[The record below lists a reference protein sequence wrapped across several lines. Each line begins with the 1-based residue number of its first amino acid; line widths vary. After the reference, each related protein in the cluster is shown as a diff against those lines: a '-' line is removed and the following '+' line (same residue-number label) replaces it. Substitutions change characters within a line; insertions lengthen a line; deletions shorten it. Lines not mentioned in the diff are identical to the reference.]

1 MGNERKLSVAESWRL
16 ALVDPTHRGE
26 GAVGTVFAE
35 IQSLAGRPVE
45 TRTCD
50 RPEPA
55 DLALVDVTVVD
66 LTAEMVTPVD
76 LLLDTVTAR
85 PHVPVLAVVQKNDPD
100 LASRAEVAGAQVV
113 IRMGEDA
120 EEFREALLTAVRDLL
135 TLGRPVIGGRRGTT
149 GALAQSNPEVFG
161 SLVYRYAREVQA
173 RVDLRRGAVTE
184 GHPAPKRS
192 GLSAL
197 SAALVELEAGPRDL
211 TDVHMMALR
220 SLCRDTSASAQR
232 QLVHDA
238 RLVLVETM
246 GRLAGRYRHQALFTR
261 QSGEGADDGV
271 LA

>member
-1 MGNERKLSVAESWRL
+1 MSNERSLSVAEIWRL
-16 ALVDPTHRGE
+16 ALVDPTHHGE
-26 GAVGTVFAE
+26 CVIGEVFAE
-35 IQSLAGRPVE
+35 LESLAGRPVE
-45 TRTCD
+45 TRVCD

-55 DLALVDVTVVD
+55 DLALVDTTVVD
-66 LTAEMVTPVD
+66 LTGDMVTPVE

-85 PHVPVLAVVQKNDPD
+85 PHVPVLAVVPEDDPD
-100 LASRAEVAGAQVV
+100 LASRAMVAGAQAV
-113 IRMGEDA
+113 IKMGEDA
-120 EEFREALLTAVRDLL
+120 EVFGQELLTSVRDLL
-135 TLGRPVIGGRRGTT
+135 ALGRPVIGGRRGTT

-161 SLVYRYAREVQA
+161 SLVHRYAREVQA

-184 GHPAPKRS
+184 GHPDPRRG

-197 SAALVELEAGPRDL
+197 SAALVELEADPRDL
-211 TDVHMMALR
+211 TDIHMVALR

-246 GRLAGRYRHQALFTR
+246 GRLAGRYRHQSLFTR
-261 QSGEGADDGV
+261 HSGEGTDDGA

>member
-85 PHVPVLAVVQKNDPD
+85 PPARPGPGRRAEERSRPRV
-100 LASRAEVAGAQVV
+100 ASR
-113 IRMGEDA
+113 
-120 EEFREALLTAVRDLL
+120 
-135 TLGRPVIGGRRGTT
+135 GRRRPG
-149 GALAQSNPEVFG
+149 
-161 SLVYRYAREVQA
+161 
-173 RVDLRRGAVTE
+173 
-184 GHPAPKRS
+184 
-192 GLSAL
+192 
-197 SAALVELEAGPRDL
+197 RD
-211 TDVHMMALR
+211 
-220 SLCRDTSASAQR
+220 Q
-232 QLVHDA
+232 
-238 RLVLVETM
+238 
-246 GRLAGRYRHQALFTR
+246 
-261 QSGEGADDGV
+261 DG
-271 LA
+271 

>member
-197 SAALVELEAGPRDL
+197 SAALVELEAGPTRPD
-211 TDVHMMALR
+211 R
-220 SLCRDTSASAQR
+220 RP
-232 QLVHDA
+232 HDGTTQP
-238 RLVLVETM
+238 VP
-246 GRLAGRYRHQALFTR
+246 RHQRLRTAAARPRRTTGPGGDHGQDRRPLPAPSTVHPPIR
-261 QSGEGADDGV
+261 RRGR
-271 LA
+271 